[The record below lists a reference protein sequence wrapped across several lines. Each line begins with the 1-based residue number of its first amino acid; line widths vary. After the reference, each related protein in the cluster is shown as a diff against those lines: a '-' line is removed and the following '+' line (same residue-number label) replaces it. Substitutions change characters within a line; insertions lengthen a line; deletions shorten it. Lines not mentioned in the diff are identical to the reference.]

1 MNFAL
6 PGILVSFSILSIHN
20 SDFPVRLSTATL
32 CLSSD
37 YTEYCSV
44 PVCVRILRVLGTVL
58 LAALPC
64 PGPLS
69 GKHEAVP
76 LDIVPP
82 SWTLRREGA
91 ETREIPGVGLHWL
104 GRKLAPTGALI
115 SHQHQ

>member
-37 YTEYCSV
+37 YTEYFSV
-44 PVCVRILRVLGTVL
+44 PVCVTILRVLGTVL
-58 LAALPC
+58 LADLPGLVP
-64 PGPLS
+64 PGE
-69 GKHEAVP
+69 HVAVP